1 MIIGIACLPATD
13 ANREREKRN
22 PQGNLVCPDRNPSD
36 YGLPYSQIATALREV
51 HHAMQILNKVSFLCL
66 SSIIFVD
73 TTSSS
78 HVYSKLSFVNTNRA
92 IYDGKIFNVSD
103 RGTVKDRQTDRQ
115 KLMGGLGSQK

>member
-51 HHAMQILNKVSFLCL
+51 HHSMQILNKVSFLCL

-115 KLMGGLGSQK
+115 KLMGGLGSKK